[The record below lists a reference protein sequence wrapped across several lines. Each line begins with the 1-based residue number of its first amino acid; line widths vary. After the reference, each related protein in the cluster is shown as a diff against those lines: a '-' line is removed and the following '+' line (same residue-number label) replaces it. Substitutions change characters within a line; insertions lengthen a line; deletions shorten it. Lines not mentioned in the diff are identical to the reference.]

1 MRSTGRFQVAL
12 CWAWC
17 AGALLPAGAAFAAE
31 PSPQAW
37 GEASDGLQMR
47 IEPESSRTAVP
58 TFRVAFRNS
67 GDRDLVVKLGIT
79 LANGAKQYPNA
90 VVLMLTDAQ
99 GKSRQLDPI
108 EPAFVAGRLD
118 PFILLLPVGATF
130 SVPINLAKYWAAT
143 SREWEYKLTAGTYTL
158 EAHFTGAS
166 VSGPE
171 ANLDV
176 QGISLMPF
184 WKGTIASNRLR
195 FEVRTQPTG

>member
-1 MRSTGRFQVAL
+1 MGFSGRFQAAL
-12 CWAWC
+12 GWAWC
-17 AGALLPAGAAFAAE
+17 AGVLLGGAACAAE
-31 PSPQAW
+31 PSSQAW

-47 IEPESSRTAVP
+47 IEPESSRAAVP

-99 GKSRQLDPI
+99 GKSRQLDSI
-108 EPAFVAGRLD
+108 NPAFIAGRVD
-118 PFILLLPVGATF
+118 PFILLLPAGATF
-130 SVPINLAKYWAAT
+130 SVPIDLARYWAAA
-143 SREWEYKLTAGTYTL
+143 SRQFEYKVTAGTYTL
-158 EAHFTGAS
+158 EAHFTGKS
-166 VSGPE
+166 VSGQE

-195 FEVRTQPTG
+195 FEVRTPTG